1 MAILI
6 DEPRWPAHG
15 TRWAHLVSDTS
26 LAELHAFAAANGL
39 PRRSFD
45 LDHYDVPAERH
56 ADLVTAGAQPV
67 DRATMVR
74 RLRASG
80 VRVIAADRPAWRRLA
95 GQWDATVADTPD
107 IALELLSRWSA
118 PGRAYHGLGHLSAV
132 LDRLTALADGG
143 AQVTR
148 SVIVAAWFHDAVH
161 DGQTPA
167 DELASAQLAATLL
180 DGVLSPAETAEVG
193 RLVRLTIDHVTAS
206 DDAPGQALC
215 DADLGVLGGSPQ
227 EYLEYTVQVRQEYAS
242 VPEAAFRS
250 GRAAILR
257 AILDRPAIYRT
268 QSARQLWEEAARR
281 NVTAELDRLTG

>member
-15 TRWAHLVSDTS
+15 TRWAHLVSDAS
-26 LAELHAFAAANGL
+26 LAELHAFAAAHGL
-39 PRRSFD
+39 PRRAFD

-56 ADLVTAGAQPV
+56 PELVTAGAQHV
-67 DRATMVR
+67 DRAAMVR

-80 VRVIAADRPAWRRLA
+80 LRVTAADRPTWRRLL
-95 GQWDATVADTPD
+95 GQWDATVPD
-107 IALELLSRWSA
+107 APDVGHELLRRWSA
-118 PGRAYHGLGHLSAV
+118 PGRDYHGPSHLAAV

-148 SVIVAAWFHDAVH
+148 AVTVAAWFHDAVH

-167 DELASAQLAATLL
+167 DELASADLAATLL
-180 DGVLSPAETAEVG
+180 DGVLPPDETAEVG
-193 RLVRLTIDHVTAS
+193 RLVRLTIDHLTAG

-227 EYLEYTVQVRQEYAS
+227 EYLEYTAQVRQEYAN
-242 VPEAAFRS
+242 VPEAAFRP

-268 QSARQLWEEAARR
+268 ATARHLWEEAARR
-281 NVTAELDRLTG
+281 NVAAEIDLLTG